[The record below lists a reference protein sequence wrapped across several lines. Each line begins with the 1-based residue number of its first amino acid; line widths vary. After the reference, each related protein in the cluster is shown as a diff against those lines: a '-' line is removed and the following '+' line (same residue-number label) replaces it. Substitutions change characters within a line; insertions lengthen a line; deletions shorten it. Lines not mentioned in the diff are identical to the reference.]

1 MKYILLSLLLFGFTA
16 CQKQDKPNQEKNV
29 IATDTEHHDD
39 IFLSKKQ
46 AEVLNLKLE
55 RLQKR
60 NMGQTISVNGTLEV
74 PPQNEASVNSA
85 IGANVQNILVIEGQQ
100 VKANEVIAYL
110 QHPDIIELQTTYL
123 ENYNDLIY
131 LQKEYERQKKL
142 YKAGVGSGMNFQK
155 AEADFRAKN
164 GLIKGLEEKLKLLSI
179 SVTSLQQGTIQN
191 KVAIKSPLDGYIQ
204 KVKVNI
210 GQFVAPQTTLFT
222 VLNDH
227 HVHAD
232 FLVYE
237 DQAHLVEENQKIKFR
252 IGSSEKEF
260 EAIIFATSK
269 SLEKEANA
277 IHVHAEIK
285 EDDFKFIPGMYL
297 EGRIYLE
304 ETMQWAFPN
313 EAIVQEG
320 TNAFVFAVNPNKE
333 NYSFEPIS
341 VIPQTNDGSYTAVK
355 FLNEQSEQA
364 LYAMNNAYYILA
376 ESKKGEAD
384 HSH

>member
-1 MKYILLSLLLFGFTA
+1 MKYILLSLLLFSFTA
-16 CQKQDKPNQEKNV
+16 CQKQDKANQEKNV
-29 IATDTEHHDD
+29 IATDAEHHDD

-100 VKANEVIAYL
+100 VKANEIIAYL

-123 ENYNDLIY
+123 KNYNDLIY
-131 LQKEYERQKKL
+131 LKKEYERQKKL
-142 YKAGVGSGMNFQK
+142 YEAGVGSGMNFQK

-164 GLIKGLEEKLKLLSI
+164 GLIKGLIEKLRLLNI
-179 SVTSLQQGTIQN
+179 SVNNLKNGTVQN
-191 KVAIKSPLDGYIQ
+191 KVAIKSPINGFIQ
-204 KVKVNI
+204 KVKVKT

-222 VLNDH
+222 VIDDH

-237 DQAHLVEENQKIKFR
+237 DQAHLVEENQKIKFK

-260 EAIIFATSK
+260 EAVIFATSK

-285 EDDFKFIPGMYL
+285 EGDFKFIPGMYL

-320 TNAFVFAVNPNKE
+320 TKTYVFAVNPNKE

-341 VIPQTNDGSYTAVK
+341 VIPQTNDGSHTAVK
-355 FLNEQSEQA
+355 FLDEQPEQA

>member
-222 VLNDH
+222 ILNDH

-237 DQAHLVEENQKIKFR
+237 DQAHLVAENQKIKFR

-320 TNAFVFAVNPNKE
+320 TNAYVFAVNPNKE

-341 VIPQTNDGSYTAVK
+341 VIPQTNDGSHTAVK
-355 FLNEQSEQA
+355 FLDEQPEQA